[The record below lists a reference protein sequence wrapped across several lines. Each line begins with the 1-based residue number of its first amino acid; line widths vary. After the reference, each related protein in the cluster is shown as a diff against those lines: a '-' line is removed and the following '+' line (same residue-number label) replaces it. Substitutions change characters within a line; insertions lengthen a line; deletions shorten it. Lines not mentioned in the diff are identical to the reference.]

1 MRYAGPGLAIVGAV
15 AAAACDKTEPDS
27 AYESANLELAEVVSS
42 EQFEEA
48 RIDLTGDISA
58 EGADRDWTVSV
69 GPRSFTLHS
78 SGASDL
84 SVIGALPGGR
94 ASLARDS
101 FTEELSVELLDAEG
115 NLHYL
120 LEAVEPGPLT
130 FENFGSGFVA
140 AASDLGVAQQG
151 NFEVTF
157 VSAWM
162 RTDTGDVE
170 LLPGEPQEVTI
181 DGASWRAVLL
191 AGFTTELKIDGAV
204 LCDGA
209 DSRLA
214 FELLRLDAPGAD
226 LAALTREEGRDLP
239 VGSCNSAPVLPE

>member
-1 MRYAGPGLAIVGAV
+1 MRCAGAWWAAVG
-15 AAAACDKTEPDS
+15 AAAAIGCGKTEPDS
-27 AYESANLELAEVVSS
+27 AYESANLEQAEIVFG
-42 EQFEEA
+42 EDFEEE
-48 RIDLTGDISA
+48 RYDLTGTISA
-58 EGADRDWTVSV
+58 EGSGRDWTISV
-69 GPRSFTLHS
+69 GPKSLTLHS

-84 SVIGALPGGR
+84 AVIGSLPEGR
-94 ASLARDS
+94 ASLARDA
-101 FTEELSVELLDAEG
+101 FTEELSLELLDAEG

-120 LEAVEPGPLT
+120 LEAVEPGALT

-140 AASDLGVAQQG
+140 QANDLGVAHEG

-157 VSAWM
+157 TSAWM

-181 DGASWRAVLL
+181 DGAPWRAVLL
-191 AGFTTELKIDGAV
+191 AAFSTELKLDGAV

-226 LAALTREEGRDLP
+226 LTALTREEGSALP
-239 VGSCNSAPVLPE
+239 VGSCDSAPVLPE